1 MAQITSLF
9 VYGSLIDAALRQRLL
24 GRVVNVREGRLL
36 NYVRRRGRYFY
47 LAEQP
52 GGWIDGVILSGLTE
66 DDFGRLD
73 VYEEVPELYR
83 RIVIEAQDGSGGAVR
98 CWCYFAT
105 AKVTGG

>member
-1 MAQITSLF
+1 MAEITSLF

-24 GRVVNVREGRLL
+24 GRAVSVREARLL

-52 GGWIDGVILSGLTE
+52 GGSIVGAILSGLTG
-66 DDFGRLD
+66 DDFARLD
-73 VYEEVPELYR
+73 AYEEVPELYR
-83 RIVIEAQDGSGGAVR
+83 RIVIEAQDASGGAVR